1 MKFKIY
7 KEYGALNSVPVFS
20 AFEQGLKKLGFSAV
34 ETGQD
39 IDVIWSVL
47 WQGRMR
53 NNQAIY
59 EKAMSQGRPVMII
72 EVGNLLR
79 GKTWRVSLN
88 HINGLGIF
96 ENYENLDQDRPKKL
110 GVTLHAENK
119 TRKNQILIACQ
130 HEQSLQWKGL
140 PKMDQWVNQKIQEIR
155 KFSSK
160 SIIVRPHPR
169 SPFHF
174 NMSGVTIDTPRK
186 IIGSYDDYN
195 LDYNFH
201 CVINHSSGPAIQA
214 AINGIPVITSP
225 ESLAYPISDILEN
238 IETIKLKPRED
249 WFLKLCHTE
258 WTIEEIQ
265 QGIPLLRLIKN
276 I

>member
-119 TRKNQILIACQ
+119 NRKNQILIACQ

-140 PKMDQWVNQKIQEIR
+140 PKMDQWVNRKIQEIR

-174 NMSGVTIDTPRK
+174 NMSGVTVDTPRK